1 MRRHCVQDAAGGNGS
16 AAAGWMAP
24 MPIDPLIT
32 LGGKYAHRCP
42 PVMQNR
48 SICHKK
54 SIKALPGISGPP
66 GPRATAD
73 YRSSNYRVG
82 GICPAAHSTTMPT
95 LQLRCIPNSHCIT
108 AHDLEPWVHFQ
119 QTQGRSL
126 HCTTRP
132 LQLGQT
138 VALEETLIQ
147 SEQSHIKS
155 QSGAV
160 EVEVAPT
167 TG

>member
-1 MRRHCVQDAAGGNGS
+1 
-16 AAAGWMAP
+16 

-32 LGGKYAHRCP
+32 LGWGEI
-42 PVMQNR
+42 R
-48 SICHKK
+48 SP
-54 SIKALPGISGPP
+54 LPACNAKPIHLSQKVNQGTARDLRR
-66 GPRATAD
+66 PRATAD

-138 VALEETLIQ
+138 VALEETLLQ
-147 SEQSHIKS
+147 SEQSHIRT

>member
-1 MRRHCVQDAAGGNGS
+1 
-16 AAAGWMAP
+16 

-54 SIKALPGISGPP
+54 SIKALPGISGAP

-138 VALEETLIQ
+138 VALEETLLQ
-147 SEQSHIKS
+147 SEQSHIRA

-160 EVEVAPT
+160 EVEVAPA